1 MVDVPVKNVLQNSS
15 KPGLGHVSYFEA
27 VIVQALGPYEEY
39 CSTNFVN

>member
-27 VIVQALGPYEEY
+27 VGEVFCL
-39 CSTNFVN
+39 